1 MNLSKRVFIQRYC
14 VGFSKPLLSKLF
26 ISAIGFM
33 MLGTF
38 GEIKKIPVARCY
50 MERKPA
56 TVTSSEL
63 VKDIDGNIYHSVAI
77 GRQVWML
84 ENLRTTHYNDSTE
97 IPDVKKQ
104 AVWNDLQTGA
114 CCSYPT
120 GSKNDRS
127 YGKLYN
133 WYAVN
138 KGTLCPR
145 GWHVPTHDDWKI
157 LVDFL
162 GGDSVAGTALQV
174 FNPKHTLISAETG
187 LPLKFNSSGFQAL
200 PAGKRQ
206 AGFVGKGE
214 EAWFWTSTEFCWKSG
229 GCYMGYYV
237 TMNFPGFKV
246 ELNEVGA
253 KSSGFSVRCIKD

>member
-1 MNLSKRVFIQRYC
+1 MNISKSVF
-14 VGFSKPLLSKLF
+14 VGMSRDGFVKPFLVKLF
-26 ISAIGFM
+26 VSAIGFM
-33 MLGTF
+33 MLGIS
-38 GEIKKIPVARCY
+38 GEIKKVPVARCY
-50 MERKPA
+50 TERKPA
-56 TVTSSEL
+56 TVNSSEL
-63 VKDIDGNIYHSVAI
+63 LKDIDGNIYHSVTI
-77 GRQVWML
+77 GRQVWMM
-84 ENLRTTHYNDSTE
+84 ENLKTTHYNDSTE

-104 AVWNDLQTGA
+104 AVWNNLQTA
-114 CCSYPT
+114 AYCSYL
-120 GSKNDRS
+120 GSKNNQS
-127 YGKLYN
+127 HGKLYN

-145 GWHVPTHDDWKI
+145 GWHVPTRKDWKI

-162 GGDSVAGTALQV
+162 GGDSVAGPALQV
-174 FNPKHTLISAETG
+174 FNPKHTLVSAETG

-206 AGFVGKGE
+206 ADFVGQGE
-214 EAWFWTSTEFCWKSG
+214 HAWFWTSTEFCWKSG